1 MAADYRIQELLAVE
15 VARHL
20 RDEEV
25 VFIGIGTGG
34 PAFIRAVGIPL
45 TACRLA
51 QLSHAPNLVPMLGP
65 LIDPDLDTLPSSLRD
80 DYELVHWHSK
90 AQIPEQEALDV
101 FKRGKMGVGF
111 VSGAQ
116 IDSYGNLNIVAIGD
130 YDNPKVRLVGPLA
143 QTDHCAFAKRTFIT
157 MEHTKRQFVEKVD
170 FISGAGYLDGPG
182 AREKAGLR
190 QGGPGLVFTDY
201 CVFGF
206 DEETKRMRIESLH
219 PGTALETVVENT
231 AFELVIPE
239 TIETTPEPTPE
250 QVKLIRERIDPDGL
264 LLDAKVQ

>member
-1 MAADYRIQELLAVE
+1 MSTDYRIQELLAVE
-15 VARHL
+15 VSRHL
-20 RDEEV
+20 IDEEV

-101 FKRGKMGVGF
+101 FKRGKMGVG
-111 VSGAQ
+111 VVAGAQ
-116 IDSYGNLNIVAIGD
+116 IDPYGNLNIVAIGD
-130 YDNPKVRLVGPLA
+130 YDKPKVRLVGPLA
-143 QTDHCAFAKRTFIT
+143 QPDHCAFAKRTFIT

-170 FISGAGYLDGPG
+170 FISGAGYLGGPG
-182 AREKAGLR
+182 ERDRVGLR

-201 CVFGF
+201 CVLDF
-206 DEETKRMRIESLH
+206 DEKTARMKIKSLH
-219 PGTALETVVENT
+219 PGVALETVVENT
-231 AFELVIPE
+231 GFELIISDD
-239 TIETTPEPTPE
+239 IEVTPEPTSTQIE
-250 QVKLIRERIDPDGL
+250 LIRQRIDPEGL
-264 LLDAKVQ
+264 LLEARVQ